1 MQHSL
6 MWKKDAKLC
15 PTDALKI
22 HLKCT
27 NYSQMPSPLSFHWL
41 MQQGCERRLSHTAAT
56 SPFSEISSSLL
67 AYPWTTC
74 THTSSY
80 RRCKSCWRSVHY
92 SSKWVDAISAVTPAS
107 PKQSSCRGSSAFP
120 PTTGA
125 GLLLYLVLSLP
136 WFQSLCSVWVNLS
149 SSTPPHCQPVTWRTC
164 LLMEVCVCYISILK
178 K

>member
-15 PTDALKI
+15 PTDTLKI

-67 AYPWTTC
+67 GYPWTTC

-92 SSKWVDAISAVTPAS
+92 SSKWVDAISAVTLQPLPSRAAVGEAPPFHPPQEQDCCSTLSFLSHDFKACAQFGSISAQAPHHTAS
-107 PKQSSCRGSSAFP
+107 LSHVGHVYWWKFLFIR
-120 PTTGA
+120 
-125 GLLLYLVLSLP
+125 YL
-136 WFQSLCSVWVNLS
+136 F
-149 SSTPPHCQPVTWRTC
+149 
-164 LLMEVCVCYISILK
+164 
-178 K
+178 